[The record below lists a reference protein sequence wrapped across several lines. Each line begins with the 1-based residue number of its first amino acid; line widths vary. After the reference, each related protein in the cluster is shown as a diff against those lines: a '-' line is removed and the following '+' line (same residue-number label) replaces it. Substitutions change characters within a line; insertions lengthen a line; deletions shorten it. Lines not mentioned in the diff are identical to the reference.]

1 MRALL
6 AILFAAACCAVE
18 PPQPVLQAAPIE
30 GLKANDLRDMFEE
43 THNGHR
49 HEAID
54 IMEAKGTPVHAVVS
68 GPIKKLFLSK
78 PGGITVYQFDD
89 AGVFCY
95 YYAHLDRYADG
106 VVEGMHVNKGD
117 VIAYVGSTG
126 NADPGAPHL
135 HFAISRLGPDKKWWE
150 GPSVD
155 PYPALKDVV
164 TQRTVR

>member
-1 MRALL
+1 MRGLPILLL
-6 AILFAAACCAVE
+6 AASMSGVE
-18 PPQPVLQAAPIE
+18 APQPVLQSVPID
-30 GLKANDLRDMFEE
+30 GVKTADIRPMFDE

-54 IMEAKGTPVHAVVS
+54 IMEPRGTPVHAVVD
-68 GPIKKLFLSK
+68 GTVKKLFLSK
-78 PGGITVYQFDD
+78 PGGITVYEFDE

-106 VVEGMHVNKGD
+106 LQEGMHVNKGD

-135 HFAISRLGPDKKWWE
+135 HFAISRLGADKHWWE
-150 GPSVD
+150 GPAID
-155 PYPALKDVV
+155 PYPALLELV
-164 TQRTVR
+164 TQRAAH